1 MKEIIQGSLVQDT
14 LSKQSTRERSWHYFK
29 NMRWTEVGGY
39 DSVACPAFVHLHG
52 TVVVDSL
59 CSGYLGFNQS
69 SFLRSRENHTISQS
83 NRCFSRSRLYL
94 SNRGHI
100 FRHVPT
106 IVIASSNRFGTRGS
120 SILPSAIACF
130 RSASRAFTS

>member
-1 MKEIIQGSLVQDT
+1 MKEVIQGSLVQNT
-14 LSKQSTRERSWHYFK
+14 LSKQSTRVRSRHYFK
-29 NMRWTEVGGY
+29 NMRWTEVRRY

-52 TVVVDSL
+52 TVVVDFL
-59 CSGYLGFNQS
+59 CSGYLEFNQS
-69 SFLRSRENHTISQS
+69 SFLCSSEIKGNHTISHS

-106 IVIASSNRFGTRGS
+106 IVIASSNRFGTR
-120 SILPSAIACF
+120 
-130 RSASRAFTS
+130 